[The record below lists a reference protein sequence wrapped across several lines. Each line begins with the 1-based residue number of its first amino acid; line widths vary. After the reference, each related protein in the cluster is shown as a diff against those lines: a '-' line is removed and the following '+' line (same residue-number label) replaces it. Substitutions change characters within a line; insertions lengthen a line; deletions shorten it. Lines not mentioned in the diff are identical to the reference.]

1 MTTLTI
7 GLTRAPG
14 RNRLPPCG
22 PAALRRSAL
31 GWRIAIGLGLGLAL
45 GGPLA
50 AAGQTAP
57 ASSPTAAAAASTTPP
72 AVPVAPLNS
81 ALDAPLFYQLLI
93 GEFARQEGNTN
104 DAVELIL
111 EAARRTRDD
120 ALFRRAVEIA
130 AEAGSGEKA
139 VTITRTWRQ
148 TLPKSVE
155 AVRTQLQFL
164 FALDRV
170 TETAEPLRTL
180 LAMTSGSERASL
192 IASLPRAAQRA
203 KDKAG
208 VAAQFQQLL
217 TPYLDLPETRT
228 AARVALGRMRLA
240 EGKPAA
246 ALELAR
252 GAQAHDPSALG
263 PALLALDLMNQ
274 AGAKVDAEA
283 ETLVKRYLAE
293 PNAEPVLRQA
303 YASLL
308 ATQQRI
314 AEAAQQLR
322 LVTAARP
329 QQPALWLSLGEL
341 ELDLRH
347 PEQAE
352 QALLMALELA
362 HQPPA
367 DAAASDDGD
376 PAGGNVRVSRIYLLL
391 ARAAEL
397 RNDDA
402 GVAQWLAR
410 IDPKEID
417 PPAIAM
423 RAGLLTRQGRLEEA
437 RALVRSAPADT
448 PAALRT
454 RTLMEVQLLREQKQ
468 LAEARNV
475 LASAN
480 AQSPGDIDL
489 IYEQAMIDERL
500 DKLDEMELLLR
511 QVIKLQPDHAQ
522 ALNALGYSLAD
533 RSLRLDEARQL
544 VMHAHELAPADPF
557 IADSLGWVEFRRSNL
572 GEAVRWLRQAYA
584 ARNDTEIAAHLGEAL
599 WTQGHQEEALQIW
612 RDAQGRDAGNEVLR
626 ETLTRLRAA
635 P

>member
-22 PAALRRSAL
+22 PEALRRSAL

-252 GAQAHDPSALG
+252 SAQLHDPSALG

-274 AGAKVDAEA
+274 SGAKVDIDAEA
-283 ETLVKRYLAE
+283 VVKRYLAE

-367 DAAASDDGD
+367 DAAGGEEAD
-376 PAGGNVRVSRIYLLL
+376 PAGGGVRVSRIYLLL

-500 DKLDEMELLLR
+500 DKLDEMEQLLR
-511 QVIKLQPDHAQ
+511 QVLRLQPDHAQ

-544 VMHAHELAPADPF
+544 VMRAHELAPADPF

-626 ETLTRLRAA
+626 ETLARLRAA